1 MSRQVYL
8 GKLTLYWCDSCNVPV
23 LGKKCARCGAT
34 TRYVDCTPPGDI
46 RPAFPFDIELIN
58 QTIEESFGHHDLIP
72 KDKLAVL
79 NKAPYE
85 DRLDEIFVDGRMFG
99 AIRFDPYRLKW
110 MFMPRAFAAK
120 QMSIT
125 KGYVI
130 ADKGAEKPLLGSS
143 NMLGPGVVDCD
154 ENIRID
160 DEVVVLLEGR
170 PIAVGRAKMTGADM
184 KQRKKGV
191 AVKVRWNGY
200 DGSPI
205 LKAGQT
211 WDDAVEANKEYLSSI
226 EGEALGF
233 IKRTLEQHKLPVTV
247 SYSGGKDSLA
257 TLLLVKKAVPEFDV
271 MYINTGLEFP
281 ETTQNVQNVIGQYGL
296 KLKTAVA
303 ESFWDAAPKFGS
315 PSVEAR
321 WCCKVCKLGPIT
333 NLIENNYADGCLTFI
348 GQRRYESEV
357 RAKSQRVWQN
367 PWVGNQVSASPIQNW
382 TALHIWLYL
391 FREKAPYNPLYGRG
405 FDRIGCWLCPSASLA
420 DYEFVKKYYPDMWAK
435 WESFLVEYGKKVGY
449 TPEYVTYGFWRW
461 RNLPKQWDELRKTLG
476 IEVSKPDI
484 KIEELNFVAVAGY
497 RPCKDG
503 SATAEGNFDLP
514 LDLERIEPYMR
525 AVGDVKSIEGA
536 LFIGRDGESLQVYAT
551 GTVVARA
558 GSKENAASLMTLAE
572 KSVRRGMLCVGCG
585 VCVGACPIN
594 AITKENHTV
603 NIGEICTA
611 CGSCIDICPLIKFQR
626 KEEA

>member
-23 LGKKCARCGAT
+23 LGKKCARCGSP

-58 QTIEESFGHHDLIP
+58 KAIDDSFGHSNLIP
-72 KDKLAVL
+72 ADKLVVL

-99 AIRFDPYRLKW
+99 ALRFDPYRLKW
-110 MFMPRAFAAK
+110 MFMPRSFSAK
-120 QMSIT
+120 QMHAT
-125 KGYVI
+125 KGFVI

-154 ENIRID
+154 ENIKID
-160 DEVVVLLEGR
+160 DEVIVFLEGR

-184 KQRKKGV
+184 KQCKKGV

-200 DGSPI
+200 DYNPV
-205 LKAGQT
+205 LKGGQT
-211 WDDAVEANKEYLSSI
+211 WHDAVDANHEYLASI

-233 IKRTLEQHKLPVTV
+233 IRKATDQFKLPVTI

-257 TLLLVKKAVPEFDV
+257 TLLLVKKAITDFDV
-271 MYINTGLEFP
+271 LYINTGLEFP
-281 ETTQNVQNVIGQYGL
+281 ETTQNVHDVVAQYGL
-296 KLKTAVA
+296 KLKTARA
-303 ESFWDAAPKFGS
+303 ESFWDAAPKFGP

-333 NLIENNYADGCLTFI
+333 DLIENSYPAGCLTFI

-357 RAKSQRVWQN
+357 RAKSQRIWHN
-367 PWVGNQVSASPIQNW
+367 PWVGNQVSASPIQHW

-391 FREKAPYNPLYGRG
+391 FREKAQFNPLYGRG

-420 DYEFVKKYYPDMWAK
+420 DYEFVKAQYPDLWER
-435 WESFLVEYGKKVGY
+435 WESFLLDYGKKVGY
-449 TPEYVTYGFWRW
+449 PPEYVKYGLWRW
-461 RNLPKQWDELRKTLG
+461 RRLPKQWEELRKVLG
-476 IEVSKPDI
+476 IELTEPA
-484 KIEELNFVAVAGY
+484 ETTGELSFSMVAGY

-503 SATAEGNFDLP
+503 SATAEGNFNMP
-514 LDLERIEPYMR
+514 LDLE
-525 AVGDVKSIEGA
+525 SIEGYLRPIGDIKGTEGM
-536 LFIGRDGESLQVYAT
+536 LFVSRDGESLQVYAT

-558 GSKENAASLMTLAE
+558 KDKDSASDLMTLAE
-572 KSVRRGMLCVGCG
+572 KSIRRGMLCVGCG

-594 AITKENHTV
+594 AITKESHRVTV
-603 NIGEICTA
+603 SEACTA
-611 CGSCIDICPLIKFQR
+611 CGECVDKCPLVRFR
-626 KEEA
+626 REA